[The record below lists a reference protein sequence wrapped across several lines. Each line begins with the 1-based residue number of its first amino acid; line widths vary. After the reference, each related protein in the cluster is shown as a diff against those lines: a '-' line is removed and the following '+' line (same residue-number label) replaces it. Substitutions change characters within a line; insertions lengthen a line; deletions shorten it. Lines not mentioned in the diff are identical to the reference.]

1 MHERAA
7 RAWAF
12 STALTMPDREICQLQ
27 VVPYTCVRRFAPER
41 KSRCGARRRDHTPGS
56 LMDSSNPQKKGGA
69 ETPPSLGRKRPRM
82 WKADLANHEKIATG
96 TAWMLQRRKNSI
108 TMMIY
113 TSTTYGSRENADC
126 AAKTEPGFRYA
137 HCPAERR
144 EQIVLSA

>member
-1 MHERAA
+1 VDFDLQNICLSKKKLLGTQAA
-7 RAWAF
+7 
-12 STALTMPDREICQLQ
+12 L
-27 VVPYTCVRRFAPER
+27 RRTQ
-41 KSRCGARRRDHTPGS
+41 ARSNTPGS

-82 WKADLANHEKIATG
+82 WKADLASHEKIATG